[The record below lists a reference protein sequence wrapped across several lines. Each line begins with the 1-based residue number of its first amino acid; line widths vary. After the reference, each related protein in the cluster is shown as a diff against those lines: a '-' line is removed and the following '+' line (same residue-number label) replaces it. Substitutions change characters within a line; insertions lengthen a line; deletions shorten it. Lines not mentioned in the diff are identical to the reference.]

1 MHPVWLC
8 MFSEHSNSLSTV
20 RRRQNPFLS
29 KGVTLQRKKIGATE
43 GATRIQLGDTLKL
56 PLNIGRRDKKAPPDM
71 GDFALSKVSKIVD
84 PSSAARL
91 RMFLPESC
99 NMEGFRLVFST
110 ANDGWNLDTLYKRT
124 SGMSPCVIIL
134 RSLQQH
140 VIVGAYIP
148 VPISPPSN
156 TVRGNGTT
164 LVFRLS
170 GDTSACYRWEGEG
183 GGKQS
188 PLNPLL
194 EDGIALRSSTRDQF
208 VMCTDDC
215 IMLGGSAEHG
225 TNALRIDHELKTCAS
240 GPSDT
245 FANPPLAPEEFV
257 QPFIIGQCCIRV
269 AKYEVVNVHMV
280 CVSKN
285 FL

>member
-1 MHPVWLC
+1 M
-8 MFSEHSNSLSTV
+8 
-20 RRRQNPFLS
+20 
-29 KGVTLQRKKIGATE
+29 GATE
-43 GATRIQLGDTLKL
+43 GATRIQLGDALKL

-71 GDFALSKVSKIVD
+71 GEFALSKVSKIVD

-156 TVRGNGTT
+156 TVRGDGTT

-170 GDTSACYRWEGEG
+170 GDTSACYRWAGEG
-183 GGKQS
+183 GGTPGS
-188 PLNPLL
+188 VNPL
-194 EDGIALRSSTRDQF
+194 LRSSTQDQF
-208 VMCTDDC
+208 VMCTDSF
-215 IMLGGSAEHG
+215 IILGGSAEHG

-240 GPSDT
+240 GPTDT
-245 FANPPLAPEEFV
+245 FASPPLAPEEFV
-257 QPFIIGQCCIRV
+257 QPFIIGQRRSTI
-269 AKYEVVNVHMV
+269 
-280 CVSKN
+280 
-285 FL
+285 